1 MTSSRPLPC
10 ACSQLRR
17 ASRAVTQLYDA
28 ALAPAGLRVTQ
39 FALLRTLARKGPLT
53 ISALAE
59 TMLLDRTGLS
69 RNLDPLVERAMVA
82 VAPGADART
91 REVSLAAAGRRA
103 LAAGEPH
110 WAAVQERVMRR
121 VGRERL
127 DALYDLLRDIE
138 ALHPDLPGR

>member
-1 MTSSRPLPC
+1 
-10 ACSQLRR
+10 
-17 ASRAVTQLYDA
+17 
-28 ALAPAGLRVTQ
+28 
-39 FALLRTLARKGPLT
+39 
-53 ISALAE
+53 
-59 TMLLDRTGLS
+59 
-69 RNLDPLVERAMVA
+69 MVA

-127 DALYDLLRDIE
+127 DALYELLRDIE